1 MPEFRYARGRII
13 ETLAFITKE
22 MNEFDS
28 DYISKTWQD
37 YAADTKIQK
46 LIDRTIENILTAIIE
61 VSGVVLTENNV
72 ATESYPEVMRKIAI
86 FFVFGEADSE
96 ALAKAAIQRNRLAH
110 RYLNFRW
117 QVVRF
122 YIEHREVLKRV
133 VTAVYEYEK
142 AKTSD
147 SGK

>member
-1 MPEFRYARGRII
+1 MPEFRYAKGRIN

-28 DYISKTWQD
+28 DYISKTWQE
-37 YAADTKIQK
+37 YSADTKVQK

-61 VSGVVLTENNV
+61 VSGVVLTENN
-72 ATESYPEVMRKIAI
+72 AAAESYPDAMRKIGS
-86 FFVFGEADSE
+86 FFGFIEIESE

-122 YIEHREVLKRV
+122 YIEHREILKKLV
-133 VTAVYEYEK
+133 NAVYEYEK
-142 AKTSD
+142 AKKED
-147 SGK
+147 VEN